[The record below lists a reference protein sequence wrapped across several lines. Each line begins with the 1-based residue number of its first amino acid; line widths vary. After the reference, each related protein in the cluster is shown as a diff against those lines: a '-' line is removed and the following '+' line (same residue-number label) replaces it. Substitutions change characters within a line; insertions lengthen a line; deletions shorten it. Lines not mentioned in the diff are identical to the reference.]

1 MAESDPG
8 DDITAGLI
16 ENWLRLVADDADD
29 DSVVAVSADLRKPA
43 AVSADLRKHG
53 LALAAAFWLVFMTR
67 KQARKLIREIGN
79 AGGDV
84 VARGFALSQKFGDIV
99 TSMTASDNP
108 LLAGF
113 MFDGMCDV
121 QTFIDRNTP
130 GSRRNELSRIHSLIE
145 FYPAPGPDLLA
156 TLECAKNDDIHPEI
170 ALFIIL
176 IALLGGVTH
185 RQDDVPALLAE
196 AATVLAD
203 AFAHVLQCGRASQL
217 MLPPIIV

>member
-29 DSVVAVSADLRKPA
+29 DSVVAVSADLRK
-43 AVSADLRKHG
+43 HG
-53 LALAAAFWLVFMTR
+53 LALAAAFWLVFMSR

-84 VARGFALSQKFGDIV
+84 VARGFALSQKFGDDV

-113 MFDGMCDV
+113 MFGGDV
-121 QTFIDRNTP
+121 QTFIDRNAG

-170 ALFIIL
+170 ALFIML
-176 IALLGGVTH
+176 IALLGGVT
-185 RQDDVPALLAE
+185 RRRDDVPALLAE

-203 AFAHVLQCGRASQL
+203 AFAHVLQCERASQL
-217 MLPPIIV
+217 MLPPVIV